1 MYPIKQN
8 GIQEK
13 FLKIGIMVALVAIAT
28 IGIGM
33 ANANRVLADD
43 SGGIQNHFGDNHEGD
58 EHSETCISLSCC
70 HHCGSEDR
78 DLGISFWYHQN

>member
-13 FLKIGIMVALVAIAT
+13 FLKIGIMVALAI

-33 ANANRVLADD
+33 ANANRALADD

-70 HHCGSEDR
+70 HHCGSGD
-78 DLGISFWYHQN
+78 DDN

>member
-13 FLKIGIMVALVAIAT
+13 FLKIGIMVVLVAIAT

-33 ANANRVLADD
+33 ANANRVLGDD
-43 SGGIQNHFGDNHEGD
+43 SE
-58 EHSETCISLSCC
+58 
-70 HHCGSEDR
+70 EDAAR
-78 DLGISFWYHQN
+78 LELMRRKN